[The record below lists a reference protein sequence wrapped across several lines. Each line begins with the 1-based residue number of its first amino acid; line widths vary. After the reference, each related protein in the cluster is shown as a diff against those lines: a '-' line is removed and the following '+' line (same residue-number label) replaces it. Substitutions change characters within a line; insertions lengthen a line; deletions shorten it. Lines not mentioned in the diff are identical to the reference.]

1 MTLSSNLNPTPQGD
15 RSTQEQDDHA
25 ERAGRRRASN
35 LDLAQRVALPVAWLA
50 LIVIFGI
57 LSPDTFLTIANFQT
71 MFGSQAVLLIL
82 TLALIVPLTAGDY
95 DLSVAGILGLSA
107 MLIAVLN
114 AQHGVPIVLAV
125 LIALAVGALIGL
137 INGALMI
144 YFGIESLIV
153 TLGMGTV
160 LGGITLWISDSS
172 TISGV
177 STHLVDAIIAYR
189 LFGISLAF
197 YYGLA
202 ICALLWYVFEY
213 TAAGRRLLFVGR
225 GRSVSKLSGIYVSRV
240 RIQAM
245 VISGVLAAF
254 AGVVYAGT
262 TGGADPSSAASFLLP
277 AFAAAFLGATSIMP
291 GRFNPWGTLLAVY
304 FLVTGITGL
313 QILGAQSYVQQL
325 FYGGALLCAVAL
337 SQLTRGRIPLEND

>member
-1 MTLSSNLNPTPQGD
+1 MTTSL
-15 RSTQEQDDHA
+15 EA
-25 ERAGRRRASN
+25 EPRQREAARASSARRKKF
-35 LDLAQRVALPVAWLA
+35 DLTMVQRVALPAAWVV
-50 LIVIFGI
+50 LIAIFGV
-57 LSPDTFLTIANFQT
+57 LSPNTFLTLANFQG

-95 DLSVAGILGLSA
+95 DLSVAGTMGLSA

-114 AQHGVPIVLAV
+114 AQHGVPIGIAVLA
-125 LIALAVGALIGL
+125 ALLMGALIGL
-137 INGALMI
+137 VNGTLMVF
-144 YFGIESLIV
+144 FGIESLIV

-160 LGGITLWISDSS
+160 LGGFTLWISDSA

-177 STHLVDAIIAYR
+177 STTLVNAVIATKVA
-189 LFGISLAF
+189 GISLAF
-197 YYGLA
+197 YYGLVA
-202 ICALLWYVFEY
+202 CALIWYVFEY
-213 TAAGRRLLFVGR
+213 TSAGRRLLFVGR

-240 RIQAM
+240 RVQAM
-245 VISGVLAAF
+245 VASGLLASV
-254 AGVVYAGT
+254 AGVIYAGT
-262 TGGADPSSAASFLLP
+262 TGGADPSSAPSFLLP

-291 GRFNPWGTLLAVY
+291 GHFNPWGTLIAVY

-313 QILGAQSYVQQL
+313 QILGAQSFVQQL